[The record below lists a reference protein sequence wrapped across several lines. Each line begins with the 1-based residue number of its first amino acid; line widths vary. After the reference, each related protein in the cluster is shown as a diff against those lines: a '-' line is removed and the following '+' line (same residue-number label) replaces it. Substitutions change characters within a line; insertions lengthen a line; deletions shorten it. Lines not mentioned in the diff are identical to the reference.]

1 MGTTSRSGKPNEWA
15 AKINHTHIIKDEMVN
30 QFLSKCSFPKEV
42 ENIEEISTL
51 VEEVDDSIES
61 PIKFILAVD
70 GGYTNIEINKNFPTS
85 EIAFFQFGALNFAKQ
100 DLLNL
105 SEKPFI
111 FPEDMQ
117 KLNGLQRWKLTLP
130 IKNVNYDD
138 STSLTHAFRKALYEF
153 FMAGERIDDKLIE
166 TVKWIIFEEYSST
179 RSESYILG
187 SNPYNKNA
195 EESTQIALNL
205 NEMSKDYTWETEHG
219 IIYLTDVFRLH
230 EAIDDD
236 FGASGVLGYVTRL
249 VEQMILF
256 YFIHF
261 IYETKP
267 NMLKEYLFI
276 ADGALSFVGQTAT
289 MHKYVRKLCTFL
301 QNTEDLFLVGIEK
314 SGAFVDHIYKISTI
328 DAPKF
333 ISNPSLV
340 ESVQNPEI
348 GEKVTSQKFL
358 PKNHYLILNN
368 SYIFKYILIGDA
380 DNTLYGNTSYYS
392 GKVLFHAKNGQKI
405 VLTIPVRDSKVYG
418 YKRNPNNPKE
428 FLKEKLELD
437 EAPPKEEYKNLDI
450 ILKNIYLL
458 KCDMYDNSIVP
469 IALANKLVS
478 LSNIPSQ
485 MLLDKFASDT
495 VGRR

>member
-1 MGTTSRSGKPNEWA
+1 MGATSRSGKPNEWA
-15 AKINHTHIIKDEMVN
+15 ARINHTHIIKDEMVN
-30 QFLSKCSFPKEV
+30 NFLSKCSFPKEV
-42 ENIEEISTL
+42 ENIEEVSTL
-51 VEEVDDSIES
+51 IEEVDDSIES

-117 KLNGLQRWKLTLP
+117 KLNSLQRWKLTLP
-130 IKNVNYDD
+130 IKNINYDN
-138 STSLTHAFRKALYEF
+138 SASLTHAFRKALYEF
-153 FMAGERIDDKLIE
+153 FMVGERIDDKLIE
-166 TVKWIIFEEYSST
+166 TVKWIVFEEYSST

-187 SNPYNKNA
+187 SNPYNKNTD
-195 EESTQIALNL
+195 ESTKIELKL
-205 NEMSKDYTWETEHG
+205 SEMSKDYTWETEHG

-261 IYETKP
+261 IYKTKP

-276 ADGALSFVGQTAT
+276 ADGALSFAGQTAT

-314 SGAFVDHIYKISTI
+314 SGAFVDHIYKISTV
-328 DAPKF
+328 DTPK
-333 ISNPSLV
+333 IYSNPSLI
-340 ESVQNPEI
+340 EYVQNPESD
-348 GEKVTSQKFL
+348 KVVTSQRFL
-358 PKNHYLILNN
+358 EKNHYLILNN
-368 SYIFKYILIGDA
+368 SYMFKYILIGDE
-380 DNTLYGNTSYYS
+380 NKTLYGDTSYYS
-392 GKVLFHAKNGQKI
+392 GKVLFHTKNGQKI
-405 VLTIPVRDSKVYG
+405 VLTVPIRSAKIYG
-418 YKRNPNNPKE
+418 YKRNPNNIDE
-428 FLKEKLELD
+428 FLDNKLDLNES
-437 EAPPKEEYKNLDI
+437 PPKDEYKNLDI

-485 MLLDKFASDT
+485 MLLDKFASEAISK
-495 VGRR
+495 